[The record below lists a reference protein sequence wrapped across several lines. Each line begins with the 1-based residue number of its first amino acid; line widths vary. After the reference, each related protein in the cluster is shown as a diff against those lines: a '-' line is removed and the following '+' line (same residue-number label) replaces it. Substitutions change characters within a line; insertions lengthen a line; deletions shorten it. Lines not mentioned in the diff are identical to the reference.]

1 MYRSYSRL
9 FNREYFSIGNREI
22 YQSVCNSSVRGS
34 SLLDLCLSVCVCVSV
49 LLFLYIIFIFAGC
62 CKVLWP
68 RSQAS
73 REPRF
78 AIINDRAHM
87 EPQVISGKWI
97 PVTSQHNGCL
107 ALTPTQT
114 MRVRVCVRMRE
125 RERKNNS
132 RFILSKQRMRF
143 FYKRTK

>member
-1 MYRSYSRL
+1 MYRSYLRL

-22 YQSVCNSSVRGS
+22 SQRVFNSSVRRS
-34 SLLDLCLSVCVCVSV
+34 SLLELYLSACVCESV
-49 LLFLYIIFIFAGC
+49 LLLLYIIFIFAGY

-68 RSQAS
+68 RSPAS
-73 REPRF
+73 RDPRF
-78 AIINDRAHM
+78 AIINDRAHT
-87 EPQVISGKWI
+87 EPQVISSKWI
-97 PVTSQHNGCL
+97 PVTSQHSGCL

-114 MRVRVCVRMRE
+114 MRVRVCVRLRE
-125 RERKNNS
+125 RERKNNT